1 MSDDTASED
10 RKYPKTYTLAQ
21 LQTAL
26 RNDEPWWGGITA
38 IKAIGDYSVVT
49 FKKPRLPKR
58 RVTLLPMIGDAAPP
72 APDGT
77 ALAVT
82 GEAMIQSVAMKVAV
96 FRKN

>member
-1 MSDDTASED
+1 M
-10 RKYPKTYTLAQ
+10 
-21 LQTAL
+21 
-26 RNDEPWWGGITA
+26 
-38 IKAIGDYSVVT
+38 VT

-82 GEAMIQSVAMKVAV
+82 GDAMIQSVAMKVAV